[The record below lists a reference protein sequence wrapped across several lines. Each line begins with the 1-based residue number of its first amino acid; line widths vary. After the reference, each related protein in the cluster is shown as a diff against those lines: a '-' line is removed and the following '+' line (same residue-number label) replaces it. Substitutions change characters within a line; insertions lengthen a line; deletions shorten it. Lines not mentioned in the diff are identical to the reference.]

1 MYIIK
6 VDVQKCQGDG
16 DCVDT
21 CPSTIFKLE
30 EVAGKKIA
38 IVSGNPDDCLGCES
52 CVSICPGSAITIT
65 ES

>member
-16 DCVDT
+16 DCVET
-21 CPSTIFKLE
+21 CPTTIFTLE

-38 IVSGNPDDCLGCES
+38 VVSGNVEDCLGCES
-52 CVSICPGSAITIT
+52 CVSICPTGAISLT
-65 ES
+65 EA